1 MGKVEKVVVLGV
13 LFSVL
18 VILAVSMYSS
28 PDDEVLVKADPAA
41 RRGELSAATR
51 LDRPQ
56 RGSSTGAPLG
66 ASSED
71 GRAVERGSVQGP
83 GGEAASDSDQ
93 VGGGS
98 LAGQGSSRWQ
108 RRSQASP
115 RVDADPSSST
125 LAVADRPE
133 RTRANSVMASQA
145 GGLLNSSVRS
155 RQGRQD
161 RNSGQPQPEQVPSP
175 KRSAPDPAWDLITV
189 EGLEPTL
196 DPRFQIYTC
205 QGGESF
211 ITLAQSLYGT
221 EKKAA
226 LLRRDNEGVES
237 LSAGQEL
244 LVAVVDDR
252 PGGGDRYE
260 VLEGENLWNIAK
272 KVYGAGSRWQEI
284 YDANGDVLR
293 TPDDIRPGVVLVIP

>member
-28 PDDEVLVKADPAA
+28 PDDEVLVEADPAA
-41 RRGELSAATR
+41 RRGELAAATR

-56 RGSSTGAPLG
+56 RGSSQE
-66 ASSED
+66 SST
-71 GRAVERGSVQGP
+71 RAVEADRGVQPGP
-83 GGEAASDSDQ
+83 DQGVGAASPQ
-93 VGGGS
+93 P
-98 LAGQGSSRWQ
+98 AAAANQGSSRWQ
-108 RRSQASP
+108 RRSQPSP
-115 RVDADPSSST
+115 LTNAGSEGST
-125 LAVADRPE
+125 LPVAELPGRDR
-133 RTRANSVMASQA
+133 ADSVMAAQA

-155 RQGRQD
+155 RQSRQD
-161 RNSGQPQPEQVPSP
+161 RSAAQPQQEPAATT

-189 EGLEPTL
+189 EGLAPTL

-205 QGGESF
+205 QGGETF
-211 ITLAQSLYGT
+211 ITLAQALYGT